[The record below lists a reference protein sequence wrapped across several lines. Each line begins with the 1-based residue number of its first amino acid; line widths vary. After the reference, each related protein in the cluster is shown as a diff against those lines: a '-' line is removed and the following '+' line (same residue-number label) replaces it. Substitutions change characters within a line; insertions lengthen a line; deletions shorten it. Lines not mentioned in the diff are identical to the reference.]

1 MVSSKLVHMS
11 VNNLS
16 MHWMWGKVA
25 EDLPISSACSLIASK
40 IMVLCCT
47 SFSLFVFHCN
57 RNNNNKL
64 TTTTTTT
71 TEIWYYHILIMQ
83 TVCSYHQSHW
93 IKPEMYRRSHLKTT
107 IPIPLAVIVS
117 QSHAAAKSKTFWW
130 ARLPSL
136 IVTDI
141 SPTLNQHFPDSQVT
155 VRWHTL

>member
-1 MVSSKLVHMS
+1 MSVCLIFSFLCTFIFCLPPWGNLGAPPRPPMVSSKLVHMS

-25 EDLPISSACSLIASK
+25 EDLPISSACSLMASK

-71 TEIWYYHILIMQ
+71 TTTMEIWYYHILIMQ
-83 TVCSYHQSHW
+83 TACSYHQSHW
-93 IKPEMYRRSHLKTT
+93 IKPEMYRRSHAPENYNSHSTCSHCFT
-107 IPIPLAVIVS
+107 ITCS
-117 QSHAAAKSKTFWW
+117 S
-130 ARLPSL
+130 
-136 IVTDI
+136 
-141 SPTLNQHFPDSQVT
+141 
-155 VRWHTL
+155 